1 MTVLTWEILPA
12 MVANN
17 LTILHAGRRV
27 VGHVEERLYIGPAN
41 VAGYR
46 AYSHLNGRA
55 KDGTHEE
62 CKAWLECSITE
73 WFDGAMAIPQ
83 AKS

>member
-1 MTVLTWEILPA
+1 MIFLTWDISPAQVGNDLTVLR
-12 MVANN
+12 
-17 LTILHAGRRV
+17 AGREI
-27 VGHVEERLYIGPAN
+27 VGHVEERQYIWPAN
-41 VAGYR
+41 VVGYK

-73 WFDGAMAIPQ
+73 WFDAAMATPQ

>member
-1 MTVLTWEILPA
+1 MTVLTWEILPDR
-12 MVANN
+12 VGNDQTV
-17 LTILHAGRRV
+17 LRAGRKIVGRV
-27 VGHVEERLYIGPAN
+27 VKNLFVGPADG
-41 VAGYR
+41 AGYR
-46 AYSHLNGRA
+46 AYSHLDGGA

-73 WFDGAMAIPQ
+73 WFDAAMATPQ